1 MVCYLTFYATATFAP
16 STLPTQFQA
25 RVSGRSGPDERGVR
39 SGYQQRQC
47 ERERKGH
54 AVYPE
59 DRLQGPDRRPLDGS
73 WGWLRRTPGAPLR
86 RCRGL
91 WVRYLGDAALGPE
104 RCECLLQGLR
114 RTPVVRVRSNE
125 GGSKLGDASTTVF

>member
-1 MVCYLTFYATATFAP
+1 M
-16 STLPTQFQA
+16 SD
-25 RVSGRSGPDERGVR
+25 RSGPDERGVR
-39 SGYQQRQC
+39 SCYQERQG
-47 ERERKGH
+47 ERDRKRH
-54 AVYPE
+54 AIHPE
-59 DRLQGPDRRPLDGS
+59 DRLQDPDRRPSGGALGRL
-73 WGWLRRTPGAPLR
+73 WRTPGAPLR

-114 RTPVVRVRSNE
+114 RTPVVRVRPNE